1 VTQAL
6 VVVVAYLLGSIPFA
20 YLAGRTRGIDIRT
33 VGSKNVGASNVF
45 RELGKGMGVTVMALD
60 IAKGLLAVVI
70 ANSETSSPWPL
81 IAAAAAIVGHVFPVW
96 LRFRGGK
103 GVAVAGG
110 AMIGLVPFAAVM
122 VLILWVI
129 VVGLTRYVSVGSIVA
144 AAVFPF
150 LVLGVGAPWPT
161 IVFAFVVAI
170 MVIVRHRANVHRLRG
185 GQELRLDF
193 RRARTRSHGR
203 GLDNSRDR

>member
-1 VTQAL
+1 VTQVV

-20 YLAGRTRGIDIRT
+20 YLAGRTQGIDIRT

-45 RELGKGMGVTVMALD
+45 RELGRGIGVTVMALD
-60 IAKGLLAVVI
+60 IAKGLVAVLI

-81 IAAAAAIVGHVFPVW
+81 VAAAAAIVGHVFPVW
-96 LRFRGGK
+96 LRFKGGK

-110 AMIGLVPFAAVM
+110 AMIGLVPLPAVI

-129 VVGLTRYVSVGSIVA
+129 VVAVTRYVSVASIVA

-150 LVLGVGAPWPT
+150 LVLGFGAPWPT
-161 IVFAFVVAI
+161 VVFAVLAAI
-170 MVIVRHRANVHRLRG
+170 MVIVRHRANIQRLLR

-193 RRARTRSHGR
+193 RRSRGR
-203 GLDNSRDR
+203 GTSRGSDS

>member
-1 VTQAL
+1 VTQVV

-20 YLAGRTRGIDIRT
+20 YLAGRTQGIDIRT

-45 RELGKGMGVTVMALD
+45 RELGKGIGVTVMALD
-60 IAKGLLAVVI
+60 IAKGLLAVLI

-81 IAAAAAIVGHVFPVW
+81 VAAAAAIVGHVFPVW
-96 LRFRGGK
+96 LRFKGGK

-110 AMIGLVPFAAVM
+110 AMIGLVPLPAVI

-129 VVGLTRYVSVGSIVA
+129 LVGVTRYVSVASIVA

-150 LVLGVGAPWPT
+150 LVLGFGAPWPT
-161 IVFAFVVAI
+161 VVFAVLAAI
-170 MVIVRHRANVHRLRG
+170 MVIVRHRANIQRLLR
-185 GQELRLDF
+185 GQELRLEF
-193 RRARTRSHGR
+193 RRSRGR
-203 GLDNSRDR
+203 GTSRGPDS

>member
-1 VTQAL
+1 VTQVL
-6 VVVVAYLLGSIPFA
+6 VVLVAYLLGSIPFA
-20 YLAGRTRGIDIRT
+20 YLAGRTRSIDIRT

-45 RELGKGMGVTVMALD
+45 RELGKGIGVMVMALD

-96 LRFRGGK
+96 LGFKGGK

-110 AMIGLVPFAAVM
+110 AMIGLVPLPAVT
-122 VLILWVI
+122 VVILWVI
-129 VVGLTRYVSVGSIVA
+129 VVGVTRYVSVGSIVA

-150 LVLGVGAPWPT
+150 LVLGFGAPWPT
-161 IVFAFVVAI
+161 VVFAFLAAI
-170 MVIVRHRANVHRLRG
+170 MVIVRHRGNVQRLLRG
-185 GQELRLDF
+185 EEHRLDF
-193 RRARTRSHGR
+193 SRSPRRDRGR
-203 GLDNSRDR
+203 GADI